1 MSSCRSRLCTR
12 HLHPPPPRR
21 EGPCTLRWASVWL
34 VLSCQAGDVRGRC
47 GWRGRPWGL
56 RLPPLGASVSSSV
69 KWGWQGLEG
78 QGNRLG
84 KDGRRGAP
92 RSCGRT
98 GPHAAPAWAGPR
110 WHRPLA
116 VEWGRDLSSAV
127 DGFAVAVAG
136 FPGVPGA
143 PPAPGL
149 AECVGRKCGRWNG
162 RGPLSVPAPIFKACG
177 FRPPPFLELEWPRA
191 AAGGSSVKVGTL
203 HPLREPRRRGPSLS
217 KETEAQG
224 CRCLAEP
231 EGGQLCWHPPPSP
244 ARGGSACSAP
254 APRPLRRR
262 TPASRH

>member
-1 MSSCRSRLCTR
+1 MPSCRSRLCAR

-21 EGPCTLRWASVWL
+21 EVLARSTGP
-34 VLSCQAGDVRGRC
+34 LSGRC
-47 GWRGRPWGL
+47 CRVRQGMSVGGVAGGEDRGACACH
-56 RLPPLGASVSSSV
+56 PLEPVSSSM

-78 QGNRLG
+78 RGNRLG
-84 KDGRRGAP
+84 KDGRHGAP
-92 RSCGRT
+92 RSCGKT
-98 GPHAAPAWAGPR
+98 GLHAAPAWAGPR

-177 FRPPPFLELEWPRA
+177 FRPPPFLELEWPWA

-203 HPLREPRRRGPSLS
+203 HPLRELRRCGPSLS

-262 TPASRH
+262 TPALRH